1 MHLWVLLKWIV
12 LLICSSLAICLFFQ
26 GNFAMTI
33 QKTGL
38 LHPTK
43 NVGFAMTK
51 LLIKEIRKFLRRW
64 LIARVVRL
72 ENENNQYKIEIKHKN
87 EKNGSKN
94 KN

>member
-1 MHLWVLLKWIV
+1 
-12 LLICSSLAICLFFQ
+12 
-26 GNFAMTI
+26 MTI

-51 LLIKEIRKFLRRW
+51 LLIKEIRTFLRRW

-87 EKNGSKN
+87 EKTGSKN